1 MPTLYRT
8 VFNLSLQQALS
19 YGLIVQ
25 LSGIAGSMLCAFN
38 IDKVG
43 RRLWFAAALFGGGL
57 TLVILAAVGA
67 TTATT
72 LLAFVSIAS
81 FFMSSVAIGLNLYT
95 AEIYP
100 TRIRAF
106 ASSVGGAWQRVAA
119 ASGPIV
125 VAYLLTGVGLDSV
138 FAYFGIVAL
147 IGAAIAARY
156 TVETMN
162 RPLEVVS
169 SGEPA

>member
-1 MPTLYRT
+1 MPTLYRST
-8 VFNLSLQQALS
+8 FNLPLSQALS

-25 LSGIAGSMLCAFN
+25 VCGIVGSILCAFN

-43 RRLWFAAALFGGGL
+43 RRLWFAVALLAGGA
-57 TLVILAAVGA
+57 TFVILAAAGA
-67 TTATT
+67 DSAAR
-72 LLAFVSIAS
+72 LLVFVSIGT

-106 ASSVGGAWQRVAA
+106 ASSVGGAWQRAAA

-125 VAYLLTGVGLDSV
+125 VAYLLTGTGLNSV
-138 FAYFGIVAL
+138 FLYFGIVAL
-147 IGAAIAARY
+147 IGAAIAAVF
-156 TVETMN
+156 TVETKN
-162 RPLEVVS
+162 RSLEEAS
-169 SGEPA
+169 APQSD